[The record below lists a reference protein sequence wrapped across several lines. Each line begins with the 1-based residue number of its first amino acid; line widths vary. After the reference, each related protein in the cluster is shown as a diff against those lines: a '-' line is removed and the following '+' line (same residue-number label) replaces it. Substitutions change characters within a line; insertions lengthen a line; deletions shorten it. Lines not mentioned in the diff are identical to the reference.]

1 MRKWLY
7 ILVYCICVYGVQ
19 AQDPQFTHLYAIP
32 LYLGPSFAGATGGT
46 RATLNTRDQWTAVK
60 KEYVSYSLGADHFID
75 ELNSGVGLLVFRD
88 HAGYGNLT
96 QTFGA
101 LQYSFSMN
109 VSNSFSIRPGIQAS
123 LNQRKIDY
131 SKLLFGDQLSLFE
144 IKDESIEPQLIEK
157 TSYLDF
163 SASILGIYQ
172 NFWFGYT
179 IDHILRPNQSLIGD
193 KTRVPL
199 RSVYYA
205 GAKFQVKLKVGKK
218 STRGYLY
225 TFAHYNKQDNFN
237 QALIGAYLS
246 QGRFITGLWYRG
258 IPFLKAYDEYINSDA
273 FAFMFGL
280 KQGYFTYL
288 YSYDLTASKLTSDSA
303 GSHEITIVWNWK
315 SEKTRKQKMKAL
327 PCPMHDNPWKRN
339 ESQTM

>member
-1 MRKWLY
+1 MKY
-7 ILVYCICVYGVQ
+7 IVYIVLCCVSFQ
-19 AQDPQFTHLYAIP
+19 KLSAQDPQFTHLYAIP
-32 LYLGPSFAGATGGT
+32 LYVGPSFAGATGGT
-46 RATLNTRDQWTAVK
+46 RATLNARDQWTAVK
-60 KEYVSYSLGADHFID
+60 KEYVSYSLGADHFVD
-75 ELNSGVGLLVFRD
+75 EINSGIGLLVFRD
-88 HAGYGNLT
+88 HSGYGNLT
-96 QTFGA
+96 QTFAA
-101 LQYSFSMN
+101 LQYSYSLN
-109 VSNSFSIRPGIQAS
+109 VSKFMSIRPGIQAS
-123 LNQRKIDY
+123 YSQRKIDY
-131 SKLLFGDQLSLFE
+131 SKLLFGDQLSIFE
-144 IKDESIEPQLIEK
+144 IKDETIEPQLIDK

-163 SASILGIYQ
+163 TASMLGIYK

-179 IDHILRPNQSLIGD
+179 LDHILRPNQSLLAS

-205 GAKFQVKLKVGKK
+205 GAKFQVKIKVGNK
-218 STRGYLY
+218 STRGFLY
-225 TFAHYNKQDNFN
+225 TFAHYNKQENFN
-237 QALIGAYLS
+237 QALVGAYLS
-246 QGRFITGLWYRG
+246 QGRFITGVWYRG
-258 IPFLKAYDEYINSDA
+258 IPFLKAYDEYINTDA

-327 PCPMHDNPWKRN
+327 PCPMHDNPWKKN